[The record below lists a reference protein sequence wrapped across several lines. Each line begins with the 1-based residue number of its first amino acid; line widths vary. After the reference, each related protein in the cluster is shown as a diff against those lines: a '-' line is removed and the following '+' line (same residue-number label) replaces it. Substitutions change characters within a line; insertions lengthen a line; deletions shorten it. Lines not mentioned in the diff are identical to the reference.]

1 MTPLEKHHRL
11 VRRDLEPAAAA
22 FAVDEVVHAIQMI
35 AQLGEERTAA
45 LIGALRRTILLRSP
59 QPFDL
64 IVRPVPALRT
74 RERHRLHLGFFGETI
89 ALVHTFIV
97 VQKLAGGCRP

>member
-1 MTPLEKHHRL
+1 MQPLEKHHRL

-22 FAVDEVVHAIQMI
+22 FAVDVVVHAIQVI
-35 AQLGEERTAA
+35 AELGEERTAS
-45 LIGALRRTILLRSP
+45 LVGALRRTILLRSP
-59 QPFDL
+59 HPLDL

-89 ALVHTFIV
+89 ALVHAFMII
-97 VQKLAGGCRP
+97 QDPPGGCRR